1 MGNIENEDTFFDGKF
16 VKTEKN
22 EKHFINQLKDDKT
35 LLYAGTKYHLS
46 QKFYQNKLDYLFV
59 DEASQI
65 SVADLVALGGIA
77 KNIILVGDQMQLGQ
91 PVQGSHPGESGK
103 SVLDYLLQGKDTI
116 LDSHGVFLKKTYR
129 LHLI

>member
-1 MGNIENEDTFFDGKF
+1 M
-16 VKTEKN
+16 
-22 EKHFINQLKDDKT
+22 
-35 LLYAGTKYHLS
+35 
-46 QKFYQNKLDYLFV
+46 

-116 LDSHGVFLKKTYR
+116 PDSHGYF
-129 LHLI
+129 

>member
-1 MGNIENEDTFFDGKF
+1 MGNVENDDTFFDGKF

-46 QKFYQNKLDYLFV
+46 QKYYQNKLDYLFV

-65 SVADLVALGGIA
+65 SVADLVALRWYCKKYYISWRSNA
-77 KNIILVGDQMQLGQ
+77 QL
-91 PVQGSHPGESGK
+91 K
-103 SVLDYLLQGKDTI
+103 STC
-116 LDSHGVFLKKTYR
+116 
-129 LHLI
+129 